1 MQRARSGVVM
11 TDGCLVEFMRALINH
26 PEIQAWE
33 KMWSDSHKSLY
44 KEIYETIKWLKSEA

>member
-1 MQRARSGVVM
+1 M